1 MMMRTSSAIAV
12 VVLIAGCASRAG
24 THEPPDPREF
34 GVAVPHMTFTEV
46 GELTAAVAAL
56 ETAGVDVSRFTSAA
70 FREGESVAVLI
81 GVPPLRERGDGSF
94 EVAASEPM
102 WSWEQRSSLAEQV
115 LASGPSRWDSS
126 TDDVGTLLVGPW
138 TMIPI
143 GPSCE
148 PERKRKRSSK
158 GSVNTDVSFVRAEPI
173 GGLFDVEPALHLL
186 PSKERV
192 EVLYVERRQYQVMQA
207 VDCFMTKSARPPA
220 GI

>member
-56 ETAGVDVSRFTSAA
+56 EAAGVDVSRFTSAA

-126 TDDVGTLLVGPW
+126 TDDLGTLLVGPW

-148 PERKRKRSSK
+148 RKRSSK
-158 GSVNTDVSFVRAEPI
+158 QSVSSDVFYVAAEPI
-173 GGLFDVEPALHLL
+173 GGLFEVEPALHLL
-186 PSKERV
+186 PSKQRV
-192 EVLYVERRQYQVMQA
+192 EVLYVERRQYQVMEA
-207 VDCFMTKSARPPA
+207 VDCFMTKSARPLVGA
-220 GI
+220 EI